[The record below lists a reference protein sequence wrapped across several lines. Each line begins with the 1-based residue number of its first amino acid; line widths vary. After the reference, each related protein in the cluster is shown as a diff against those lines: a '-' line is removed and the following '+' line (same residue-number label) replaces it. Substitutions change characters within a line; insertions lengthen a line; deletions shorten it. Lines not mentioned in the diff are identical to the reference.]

1 MTKLSNWYSILVFI
15 FHMMPSLDVA
25 ISNVG
30 SSQNVSTSRPE
41 LKALS
46 TSRSARELTYSQHS
60 DGNE

>member
-30 SSQNVSTSRPE
+30 SPQNVSTSRPE
-41 LKALS
+41 LKAFS
-46 TSRSARELTYSQHS
+46 TSRSAQESHSSQHP
-60 DGNE
+60 DWNE